1 MAEIYDD
8 IFGGEFSQ
16 ARAEQREAWPAK
28 LQWHGGISRAPGDSF
43 PVRGGFFLPEAGI
56 FGLGLDPEQ
65 PPHDASLTSLQ
76 FAGKTEN
83 GWGFQQIDLAILAE
97 TFFWEHRQDGRQRF
111 HRNEYRLRQQRG
123 AGEERELRGRIY
135 ILGVARQLFELGA
148 TEPVLLTVR
157 GAASRQ
163 FASLLRE
170 RLAPIVDTATRMRNQ
185 RGHSGPVPREAFW
198 FPVTPGPMTRV
209 GGEEGKQS
217 EMVLPSTTL
226 PEKQEFPSGGKAFVD
241 FARPLMVPPGAR
253 EAGGHFDQVWE
264 RYQPLWDKFNV
275 IGDAQADESNP
286 VPEATE
292 QETPTPHLSV
302 VRREDGIVVARA
314 AAVDAA
320 LAAYA
325 GRDPQR
331 LAEYVDTQARKLARD
346 PQQLTAHDYNK
357 VAAHLHE
364 RVSGER
370 PAEAMAR

>member
-1 MAEIYDD
+1 MAENYDD

-43 PVRGGFFLPEAGI
+43 PVSGGFFLPETGI
-56 FGLGLDPEQ
+56 FGLGRDPAQ
-65 PPHDASLTSLQ
+65 PPLDATLTSLQ
-76 FAGKTEN
+76 FAGKTET
-83 GWGFQQIDLAILAE
+83 GWGFQRIDLAILAE

-111 HRNEYRLRQQRG
+111 HRNEYRIRQQRG

-135 ILGVARQLFELGA
+135 ILAVARQLFELGA

-163 FASLLRE
+163 FATLLRE

-217 EMVLPSTTL
+217 EMVLPDTTL
-226 PEKQEFPSGGKAFVD
+226 PDKQELPSGGKAFVD
-241 FARPLMVPPGAR
+241 FARPLMVPAEAR

-275 IGDAQADESNP
+275 FGDTQADEPIAAPDN
-286 VPEATE
+286 AE
-292 QETPTPHLSV
+292 QEAATTPLSV
-302 VRREDGIVVARA
+302 VRREDGLAVART

-320 LAAYA
+320 VAAYA

-346 PQQLTAHDYNK
+346 PQQLTVHDYNK

-364 RVSGER
+364 RVGADR
-370 PAEAMAR
+370 PAEVLAR